1 MTNRKQDQKTTT
13 DPSQAVPT
21 QWDESG
27 LSKSQ
32 VIAARKKY
40 GVNAL
45 TDVKQW
51 RYSRILASVVLE
63 PMFILLAITCLI
75 YFILQ
80 EYDEGLIMVAALL
93 FVSGISFYQEIRSH
107 NAIDSLRKNTAIPSK
122 VLRDS
127 SIIEIPSE
135 EIVVGDLVIIEE
147 GKMAPA
153 DGVLMYCSDFTVNE
167 SMLTGESFT
176 ISKNTDEEN
185 TVYYGSMVTSGSGLM
200 QVQHIG
206 GKTKLGQLGQ
216 SVEAIQAE
224 KSELQIQISSFVRY
238 MAIFGVI
245 AFAIVWAIN
254 FVRSGDVLA
263 SLLQGLV
270 LAMSALPEE
279 IPVAFSTFLAIGA
292 WRLINKG
299 ILTRHPHVVESLGS
313 ATVICLDKTGTITRN
328 QMNVAKLYHHS
339 GKEID
344 PGDFANPAAIE
355 IIGDAMWS
363 SEVLPFDPMEIAVH
377 DSYTEH
383 TSVDLRVQYQM
394 VHEYPLAGSPPMMT
408 HVFQNDQGQQ
418 LVKAK
423 GGWETIARVCGMTE
437 DKVKTIRAKVDEYG
451 RLGYRVLGVAST
463 EFQSTDYPKDQ
474 EEYAWTF
481 TGLIAFADP
490 PKENIRSIFGQIKEA
505 GIRIKMIT
513 GDYPATAMAIAQET
527 QLTDNSRLLTG
538 KEVMQ
543 MSTRERSQAVEEV
556 SIYARMYPEAK
567 LKIIET
573 LKSRG
578 EVVAMTG
585 DGVNDGPALKA
596 ANIGIAMGQRGT
608 ELAKK
613 AATIILTEDDLSQ
626 LVTAIAMGRRI
637 KSNLRKAI
645 QYIISIHIPIIL
657 TVTIPLI
664 LNWQYPNIF
673 TPVHV
678 IFLELIMGP
687 TCSIIFENEPM
698 EPHLMKNPPVRY
710 QTNFFRIE
718 ELTLSIIQ
726 GLGIALVVL
735 ISYQLGVG
743 QGFDEATVRTLVFT
757 TLIFANIFLTLV
769 NRSFYWSVLYTS
781 YRYRNHLVPLI
792 LLISVGT
799 WLLAI
804 FAPGVQALFQ
814 LSIPPVKWLMIAI
827 GLTIPGVFW
836 LEVYKYIQ
844 RRKSIYETDLS
855 AVSYETHHP
864 GKERS

>member
-1 MTNRKQDQKTTT
+1 MTKRKQVQNPTSDV
-13 DPSQAVPT
+13 SHAVPT
-21 QWDESG
+21 QWHESG

-32 VIAARKKY
+32 VITSRKKY

-45 TDVKQW
+45 AEVKQW
-51 RYSRILASVVLE
+51 RYSKILASIVLE

-75 YFILQ
+75 YFVLQ
-80 EYDEGLIMVAALL
+80 EYDEGFIMVAALL

-107 NAIDSLRKNTAIPSK
+107 NAIDSLRKSTAIPSK
-122 VLRDS
+122 VLRDTL
-127 SIIEIPSE
+127 IIEIPSE
-135 EIVVGDLVIIEE
+135 EIVVGDLVLIEE
-147 GKMAPA
+147 GKMVPA
-153 DGVLMYCSDFTVNE
+153 DGTLMYCSDFTVNE
-167 SMLTGESFT
+167 SMLTGESFA
-176 ISKNTDEEN
+176 ISKNTDERN
-185 TVYYGSMVTSGSGLM
+185 DLYYGSMVTSGSGLM

-206 GKTKLGQLGQ
+206 GKTRLGQLGQ
-216 SVEAIQAE
+216 TVEAIQTE
-224 KSELQIQISSFVRY
+224 KSELQIQISSFVRN

-245 AFAIVWAIN
+245 AFATVWAIN
-254 FVRSGDVLA
+254 FFRSGDVLA

-299 ILTRHPHVVESLGS
+299 ILTKHPHVVESLGS
-313 ATVICLDKTGTITRN
+313 ATVICLDKTGTITKN
-328 QMNVAKLYHHS
+328 QMKVAKLFHHS
-339 GKEID
+339 GKEFD
-344 PGDFANPAAIE
+344 PGDFTSPAAIE
-355 IIGDAMWS
+355 IIEDAMWS
-363 SEVLPFDPMEIAVH
+363 SEVLPFDPMEMAVH
-377 DSYTEH
+377 ESYTEH
-383 TSVDLRVQYQM
+383 TSVDVRVDYRM

-423 GGWETIARVCGMTE
+423 GGWETIARVCGLTE

-463 EFQSTDYPKDQ
+463 DFQSTDYPKDQ
-474 EEYAWTF
+474 EKYAWTF

-490 PKENIRSIFGQIKEA
+490 PKDNIRSIFSQIKKA

-527 QLTDNSRLLTG
+527 QLTDNTRMLTG

-543 MSTRERSQAVEEV
+543 MSHQELSQSVDEV

-567 LKIIET
+567 LKVIET
-573 LKSRG
+573 LKSQG

-596 ANIGIAMGQRGT
+596 ANIGIAMGRRGT

-664 LNWQYPNIF
+664 LNWKYPNIF

-710 QTNFFRIE
+710 QTNFFRID
-718 ELTLSIIQ
+718 ELTISIIQ
-726 GLGIALVVL
+726 GLCIAAVVL
-735 ISYQLGVG
+735 MSYQLGV
-743 QGFDEATVRTLVFT
+743 QQDFDEATVRTLVFT

-769 NRSFYWSVLYTS
+769 NRSFFWSVLYTS
-781 YRYRNHLVPLI
+781 YRYQNHLVPLI
-792 LLISVGT
+792 LLISVGI
-799 WLLAI
+799 WFLAI
-804 FAPGVQALFQ
+804 FSPGIQSLFQ
-814 LSIPPVKWLMIAI
+814 LSIPTIKWLLISI
-827 GLTIPGVFW
+827 GLAIPGVFW

-844 RRKSIYETDLS
+844 RKKSIIKTDLS
-855 AVSYETHHP
+855 TVSYNSNFP